1 VVHGLLRIL
10 LEVLMRVQLKKVSDQ
25 VIVITGATSGIGLS
39 TARAA
44 AARGARVVVSS
55 RNENELRIL
64 VDEIRHAGGQA
75 EYAVADVADPDAVA
89 RIAMRA
95 IDAFGGFD
103 TWVNNA
109 GVSIYGRLQDVP
121 LDEKRRLFDVNFWG
135 VVHGCRAAVPHLK
148 VRGGALI
155 NVGSMLS
162 DRAMPLQGIYAAS
175 KHAVKGYTD
184 ALRMELEMEEAPVS
198 VTLIKPAAIDTPYVQ
213 HARIH
218 LDVEPKSPAPLYA
231 PDIVA
236 DAVLEA
242 AETPQRDVIVGGAA
256 KVFSL
261 VEKAMPRVADLMM
274 EHTLWKLQR
283 TTRPPTP
290 GDSLFAPP
298 QVEGE
303 ERGTSE
309 GHVARSSLYTALA
322 RQSRGAALVGAG
334 LLALVFFRFVTRH

>member
-1 VVHGLLRIL
+1 
-10 LEVLMRVQLKKVSDQ
+10 MRVQLKKVSDQ
-25 VIVITGATSGIGLS
+25 IIVITGATSGIGLS

-44 AARGARVVVSS
+44 VARGAKIVVAA
-55 RNENELRIL
+55 RNEDELQNL
-64 VDEIRHAGGQA
+64 VEEVRRGGGQA
-75 EYAVADVADPDAVA
+75 EYVVADVADPDAVM
-89 RIAMRA
+89 RIADKA
-95 IDAFGGFD
+95 LDVFGGFD

-121 LDEKRRLFDVNFWG
+121 LEEKRRLFDVNFWG

-155 NVGSMLS
+155 NVGSVLS
-162 DRAMPLQGIYAAS
+162 ERAIPLQGIYVAS

-184 ALRMELEMEEAPVS
+184 SLRMELEMEEAPIS

-213 HARIH
+213 HARNH
-218 LDVEPKSPAPLYA
+218 LDVEPKNPPPLYA

-242 AETPQRDVIVGGAA
+242 AETPQRDVLVGGSA

-261 VEKAMPRVADLMM
+261 VEKAMPRFADLMM
-274 EHTLWKLQR
+274 EHTMWKALR
-283 TTRPPTP
+283 TNRPPRP

-298 QVEGE
+298 NVEGE
-303 ERGTSE
+303 ERGTMAV
-309 GHVARSSLYTALA
+309 HVSKSSAYTTLA
-322 RQSRGAALVGAG
+322 KHTRATALVGAG
-334 LLALVFFRFVTRH
+334 LLALVAIRIATRP